1 MKLLTILALSS
12 LLSVTAHAK
21 ELALTFDDAPRDAT
35 GYFDG
40 PTRAELLIKE
50 LENHRVKQAAF
61 FVVTQDLNQEGKARV
76 KAYADAGHI
85 LANHTHSHPDF
96 NQLPLDTYIQD
107 FLHAE
112 KELNQLQHTRKL
124 FRFPYLREGNTEEKR
139 NGMREKLAQLGYQN
153 AYITLNN
160 YDWYIENLF
169 QEAIAAGKSIDLE
182 KLREL
187 YVDIL
192 IKGIEYYD
200 QMAVNHL
207 GRSPKH
213 VLLLHEMDIT
223 ALFIGDLVNELRARD
238 WKIISLEDA
247 YTDPIAD
254 YQTERVLKFN
264 PGRIGE
270 IARDKGQKKGLWHGT
285 LDESYLKKRFNNEV
299 IKTIKPQAQ

>member
-1 MKLLTILALSS
+1 MKLSTILILS
-12 LLSVTAHAK
+12 LLLNAIAHSK
-21 ELALTFDDAPRDAT
+21 ELALTFDDAPRDAS

-40 PTRAELLIKE
+40 PTRAELLIKK
-50 LENHRVKQAAF
+50 LKDHDVKQATF
-61 FVVTQDLNQEGKARV
+61 FVVTQDLNEEGKARV
-76 KAYADAGHI
+76 KAYAEAGHI

-96 NQLPLDTYIQD
+96 NQLSLSAYVQD
-107 FLHAE
+107 FLNAE
-112 KELNQLQHTRKL
+112 EELDQFDNTRKL
-124 FRFPYLREGNTEEKR
+124 FRFPYLREGDTKEKR
-139 NGMREKLAQLGYQN
+139 NGMRKKLAELGYQN

-169 QEAIAAGKSIDLE
+169 QEAIAERKEIDLE

-187 YVDIL
+187 YVDVL

-200 QMAVNHL
+200 QMAVDHL

-213 VLLLHEMDIT
+213 LLLLHEMDIT
-223 ALFIGDLVNELRARD
+223 ALFIGDLVDELRARG

-254 YQTERVLKFN
+254 YQTDRVLKFN

-270 IARDKGQKKGLWHGT
+270 IARDKGQTKGLWHDT
-285 LDESYLKKRFNNEV
+285 LEESYLKKRFDQEV
-299 IKTIKPQAQ
+299 VKKTAP